1 MPRPAGRA
9 AHRLLAHPQRYSTRP
24 SVRPHHSISSALAT
38 RPGPAHPSRGRL
50 RRQPRCCQRIADG
63 SAAERFWHA
72 AAHRL
77 VPRPSWPRPRGRPPP
92 RDSPS
97 GRRHLTAQ
105 ASQPAL
111 IQTRARTFA
120 MGGYVIGHGNVR
132 FYAVAHAI
140 YHSDRVARTV
150 AHTPTESCDSAY
162 SMASDVASL
171 LRRCWIGS

>member
-120 MGGYVIGHGNVR
+120 MGGHVIGHGMFASTPSPTQSITQTESPAQSLTR
-132 FYAVAHAI
+132 PRKAAI
-140 YHSDRVARTV
+140 P
-150 AHTPTESCDSAY
+150 HTPWPVT
-162 SMASDVASL
+162 
-171 LRRCWIGS
+171 